1 MPTRKYLDRL
11 EHLACLRRLRD
22 AKTTNPWLRYRP
34 HASTLEHLA
43 KPLGGR
49 QALIE
54 LARGSKDARARK
66 VIRVYDSLSRRP
78 RERTSLGAVCWA
90 CGVAEE
96 DFLGAVMEGL
106 WARGVDCMPLVE
118 RCVGLLAEGPG
129 QQG

>member
-1 MPTRKYLDRL
+1 MPTRRYLQRL
-11 EHLACLRRLRD
+11 EHLAALRRLKS
-22 AKTTNPWLRYRP
+22 AKSDHPWLRFRP
-34 HASTLEHLA
+34 HGSTLECLA
-43 KPLGGR
+43 RPLGGR

-96 DFLGAVMEGL
+96 DFLGAVMEAL

-118 RCVGLLAEGPG
+118 RCVGMLAREPGREG
-129 QQG
+129 